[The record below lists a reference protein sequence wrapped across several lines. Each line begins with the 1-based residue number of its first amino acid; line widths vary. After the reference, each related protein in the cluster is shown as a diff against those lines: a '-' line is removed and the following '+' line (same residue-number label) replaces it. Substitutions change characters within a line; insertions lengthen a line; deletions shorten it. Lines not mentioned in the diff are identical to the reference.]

1 MWSMA
6 SRLIESTVHL
16 QQREFRKQVSMFF
29 RSHPVDTGARALKLA
44 LERFDIN
51 EEFRRRAA
59 KDLRAYWGDS
69 ARSH

>member
-1 MWSMA
+1 MD
-6 SRLIESTVHL
+6 L
-16 QQREFRKQVSMFF
+16 QVSMFF